1 MVHKLKLVYYFYSRF
16 LLPSLVFNFLLVF
29 MKIDFEVS
37 FLFKVLFFALL
48 IFIYLKTKQK
58 EKLTF
63 YQNLSVNRIFLFGS
77 SFILDIAILTAVYL
91 IFGYG
96 IGN

>member
-1 MVHKLKLVYYFYSRF
+1 MVNKLKLVYYFYSKF
-16 LLPSLVFNFLLVF
+16 LLPSLVFNFLLVL

-37 FLFKVLFFALL
+37 FFFKALFFGLL
-48 IFIYLKTKQK
+48 IFVYLKTKQK

-63 YQNLSVNRIFLFGS
+63 YQNLSVNMVFLFGL
-77 SFILDIAILTAVYL
+77 SFIMDIAILTAVYL

-96 IGN
+96 S